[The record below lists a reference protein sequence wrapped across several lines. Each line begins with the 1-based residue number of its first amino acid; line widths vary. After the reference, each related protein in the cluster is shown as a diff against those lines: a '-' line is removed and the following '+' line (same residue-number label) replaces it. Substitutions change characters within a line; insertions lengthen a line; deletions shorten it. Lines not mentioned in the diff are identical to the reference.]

1 MSHLQVRIP
10 TSPIRSAT
18 VDHSF
23 TTDDINECTDLSPA
37 ARSEQ
42 AFFSKLKPA
51 PQYEQMSN
59 AIVLRTDSPP
69 LRKLKVRMV
78 FGLSSVWS
86 IPWAVWELEKDVQRW
101 SEEGKTIRPIKLLPV
116 EGANHFV
123 SNRLNEWKPSD

>member
-1 MSHLQVRIP
+1 MSNLQVRIP
-10 TSPIRSAT
+10 TSPIRPAT

-23 TTDDINECTDLSPA
+23 TTGDIEECTDLFPA

-51 PQYEQMSN
+51 PQYEQMTN
-59 AIVLRTDSPP
+59 AIVLRPDSPP

-78 FGLSSVWS
+78 YGLSSVWS
-86 IPWAVWELEKDVQRW
+86 IPWAVWELEKDVKRW
-101 SEEGKTIRPIKLLPV
+101 SEEGKSIRPVKFLPV

-123 SNRLNEWKPSD
+123 STCLNE